1 MREHVILRHL
11 RLAALSGFAASLVA
25 LSPVYAQQ
33 FKLLPEDFPFQKA
46 SIGTVMVGNQST
58 DKASKGVAIKV
69 GNNAAVSFDE
79 DILRYQGGWV
89 GGFISEKGVT
99 FNGAHGGHPEMVGSQ
114 KFASKTGPAWAGED
128 GSFKDVRPEPFGPLP
143 KDLARFDGIYV
154 NGDKVVIAYTVKGTK
169 VYDQPGSVAAGG
181 EVAFVRSIRIDPP
194 KGGFFSGAKTK
205 ETVHHNVAF
214 IDGATGSVEGKVAT
228 LTKGDVVTK
237 VRIDGSLD
245 GVSLSAKDGNVLLT
259 IAKGTKAGSFNLVVW
274 GGSAAKAGE
283 FAKISTSGVSLVD
296 FTKPAANRWPE
307 PVMTKGA
314 LETSATPDGAY
325 VTDSLTVPENNPWK
339 RRIRIG
345 GLDFFKDG
353 KSAAV
358 STWDGDVFIVSGIDE
373 KLENLKWTRF
383 ATGLFEALGL
393 KIVNEQVYVI
403 GRNGITRFSDFNKDG
418 EADYYE
424 NFNNDLTA
432 SWGFHEFVFDL
443 QTDKE
448 GNFYFAKAAP
458 VKGGGRGFGGGGGNG
473 EVTAS
478 AGKLMKVSKDGSKF
492 EDVASGL
499 RAPNGIG
506 VNPWNGQL
514 TTGDNE
520 GTWVP
525 ACPINWVKPGGFYGV
540 EETGGMVEF
549 AKRDKP
555 LAWLHH
561 GTTDNSGGGQAWV
574 QGNKW
579 GLPEGELLH
588 ASYGQCALYH
598 VLKENVS
605 GQMQGGVVKF
615 PLKFTSSAMRPVF
628 NKVDGQLYVAGLQG
642 WQTKAVKLGGID
654 RVRYTGKP
662 RYAPDD
668 LKVTADGVQ
677 VRFTQPLDA
686 ASVKDLQNFSVQR
699 WNYEVKYVDDKT
711 QAGRIVR
718 KEGHGKLNYGGWEVS
733 ASDTMKTGRETL
745 EVSKADLSADGKT
758 VTLHFADWR
767 PAHQIMTKF
776 TLKSKDGKEINQ
788 EILQTVNVVP
798 DAAKLN

>member
-1 MREHVILRHL
+1 MRDHTILRHI
-11 RLAALSGFAASLVA
+11 RLATLTGFAASLVA
-25 LSPVYAQQ
+25 LSPVHAQQ
-33 FKLLPEDFPFQKA
+33 FRLLQDDFPFQKA
-46 SIGTVMVGNQST
+46 AIGTVIVNKDST
-58 DKASKGVAIKV
+58 DKAPKGIAIHV
-69 GNNAAVSFDE
+69 GNNSTVSFDM
-79 DILRYQGGWV
+79 DVLRFQGGWV
-89 GGFISEKGVT
+89 GGFISERGVT
-99 FNGAHGGHPEMVGSQ
+99 FNGAHGGHPEMVGVQ
-114 KFASKTGPAWAGED
+114 KFAAKAGPAWAGED
-128 GSFKDVRPEPFGPLP
+128 GSFKDTRPEPFGPMP
-143 KDLARFDGIYV
+143 KSVARYDGLYV
-154 NGDKVVIAYTVKGTK
+154 SGDKVVLAYSVKGTK
-169 VYDQPGSVAAGG
+169 IYDQPSSVAADG
-181 EVAFVRSIRIDPP
+181 EVAFVRSIRLDPP
-194 KGGFFSGAKTK
+194 KGGFFGGAKTK
-205 ETVHHNVAF
+205 ETVHNNVAF
-214 IDGATGSVEGKVAT
+214 VDGSTGSVEGSVAT
-228 LTKGDVVTK
+228 LTKGDSVTK

-259 IAKGTKAGSFNLVVW
+259 IAKGTKAGSFNVVVW
-274 GGSAAKAGE
+274 GGSVAKAGA
-283 FAKISTSGVSLVD
+283 FAKISSAGVSMVD

-307 PVMTKGA
+307 PMMTKGA

-325 VTDSLTVPENNPWK
+325 VTDSLTVPESNPWK

-345 GLDFFKDG
+345 GIDFFKDG

-358 STWDGDVFIVSGIDE
+358 STWDGDVFVISGIDE
-373 KLENLKWTRF
+373 KLENLKWTRY
-383 ATGLFEALGL
+383 ASGLFDGLGL
-393 KIVNEQVYVI
+393 KIVDEQIYVI
-403 GRNGITRFSDFNKDG
+403 GRDGITRLTDINKDG
-418 EADYYE
+418 AADYYE
-424 NFNNDLTA
+424 NFNSDLTA

-448 GNFYFAKAAP
+448 GNFYFAKAGP

-473 EVTAS
+473 EVTSS

-492 EDVASGL
+492 EVVANGL

-506 VNPWNGQL
+506 VNPWNGQI

-525 ACPINWVKPGGFYGV
+525 ACPINWIKPGGFYGV
-540 EETGGMVEF
+540 EETGGMKEF
-549 AKRDKP
+549 AKREKP

-561 GTTDNSGGGQAWV
+561 GTMDNSGGGQTWV

-588 ASYGQCALYH
+588 TSYGQCQLFH
-598 VLKENVS
+598 VLKEEVS

-662 RYAPDD
+662 RYTVDD

-677 VRFTQPLDA
+677 LRFTQPLDA

-699 WNYEVKYVDDKT
+699 WNYEVKYDGDKT

-718 KEGHGKLNYGGWEVS
+718 SATHSKMNYGGTEVS
-733 ASDTMKTGRETL
+733 AAEPLKTGRDKM
-745 EVSKADLSADGKT
+745 EVSKTELSADGKT

-767 PAHQIMTKF
+767 PAHQVLTKF

-788 EILQTVNVVP
+788 EVLQTVNVVP
-798 DAAKLN
+798 GAAKLN